1 MRRIQGKKMLAG
13 ALTAAMLSAFALPA
27 LGQEEI
33 RPRRPVRPM
42 LCQTEEEADILQF
55 VIPAGE
61 ILYFN
66 GEGNLLEPDWSGRP
80 EEPAEPETPPT
91 APEEPAE
98 PETPPA
104 APEEPAEPGT
114 PPAAPEEPA
123 EPETPPADSQETE
136 VPETDEF
143 TAYRQ
148 EVLELVNAERAK
160 EGLNP
165 LVVLENVTAAAN
177 IRAKEIDS
185 VFSHTRP
192 DGSSCFSALEELNA
206 GFRTMG
212 ENIAKGHGSPQEVME
227 GWMNSEGHRKNILN
241 PEFTGLGV
249 GVYRNASGTLCWSQF
264 FVG

>member
-91 APEEPAE
+91 
-98 PETPPA
+98 
-104 APEEPAEPGT
+104 
-114 PPAAPEEPA
+114 APEEPA